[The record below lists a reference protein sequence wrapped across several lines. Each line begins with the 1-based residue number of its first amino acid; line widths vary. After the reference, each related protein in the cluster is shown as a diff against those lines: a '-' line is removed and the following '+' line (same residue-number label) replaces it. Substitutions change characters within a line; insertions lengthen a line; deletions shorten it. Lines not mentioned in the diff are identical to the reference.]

1 MTQIYSRNGEVR
13 QCRCEKNPAIHTDF
27 NWCMFEVS
35 QEPRVLQ
42 GAKNL
47 STITFFLQA
56 GCAGLFVLY
65 WSLGMLL
72 PFGTCFPHLQAI
84 KTRSSHKPCKC
95 CYVNCIVYTSRKENS
110 NSHFPTSFVIEECS
124 LCHQAPL
131 IRKRTWQKHFKW
143 QKTVVMEN
151 SPSTPS
157 PNTLPIR
164 AGKVV
169 FLLHCVKPLSSNSC
183 GIL

>member
-13 QCRCEKNPAIHTDF
+13 QCRCEQNPAIHIDF

-35 QEPRVLQ
+35 QEPRVLR

-65 WSLGMLL
+65 RSLGGLL
-72 PFGTCFPHLQAI
+72 PFGTRFPHLQAI
-84 KTRSSHKPCKC
+84 KTRQSHKPCKC
-95 CYVNCIVYTSRKENS
+95 CYINYIVYKSRKGNS
-110 NSHFPTSFVIEECS
+110 NSHFPTGFVIEKHP

-131 IRKRTWQKHFKW
+131 LRKRTWQKHFKW
-143 QKTVVMEN
+143 QKTVVMET
-151 SPSTPS
+151 SPSTSS
-157 PNTLPIR
+157 PKHS
-164 AGKVV
+164 AQK
-169 FLLHCVKPLSSNSC
+169 SW
-183 GIL
+183 